1 VSIAETLNQDMK
13 AALRAGDRVELGA
26 IRMAIAAIKKQEIDS
41 RGSLGDDAIIAVL
54 GKLIK
59 QGRDAEQAFA
69 SAGRDE
75 LAAKEAA
82 EIAVYERY
90 MPKALSEAEI
100 EALITRTIAETG
112 ATSIKDM
119 GRVMGALKNEAAGR
133 ADMAAVS
140 GRIREI
146 LTAD

>member
-1 VSIAETLNQDMK
+1 VSISEQLTDDMK
-13 AALRAGDRVELGA
+13 AALRAGNKLELGA
-26 IRMAIAAIKKQEIDS
+26 LRMAVSAVKKQEIDTRS
-41 RGSLGDDAIIAVL
+41 SLDDAAIIGVL

-59 QGRDAEQAFA
+59 QGREAEQQFQ

-90 MPKALSEAEI
+90 MPKALSAE
-100 EALITRTIAETG
+100 ELESLIQRAIDTTG
-112 ATSIKDM
+112 ASSIKDM
-119 GRVMGALKNEAAGR
+119 GRVMAAIKPEAAGR

-140 GRIREI
+140 SRLREI
-146 LTAD
+146 LSAD

>member
-1 VSIAETLNQDMK
+1 VSISEQLTDDMK
-13 AALRAGDRVELGA
+13 AALRAGNKLELGA
-26 IRMAIAAIKKQEIDS
+26 LRMAVSAVKKQEIDT
-41 RGSLGDDAIIAVL
+41 RGSLDDTAIIGVL

-59 QGRDAEQAFA
+59 QGRDAEQQFQ

-90 MPKALSEAEI
+90 MPKALSAE
-100 EALITRTIAETG
+100 ELESLIQRAIDTTG
-112 ATSIKDM
+112 ASSIKDM
-119 GRVMGALKNEAAGR
+119 GRVMAAIKPEAAGR

-140 GRIREI
+140 SRLREI
-146 LTAD
+146 LSAD

>member
-1 VSIAETLNQDMK
+1 VSISEQLTDDMK
-13 AALRAGDRVELGA
+13 AALRAGNKLELGA
-26 IRMAIAAIKKQEIDS
+26 LRMAVSAVKKQEIDT
-41 RGSLGDDAIIAVL
+41 RGSLDDTAIIGVL

-59 QGRDAEQAFA
+59 QGRDAEQQFQ

-90 MPKALSEAEI
+90 MPKALGAE
-100 EALITRTIAETG
+100 ELESLIQRAVDTTG
-112 ATSIKDM
+112 ASSIKDM
-119 GRVMGALKNEAAGR
+119 GRVMAAIKPEAAGR

-140 GRIREI
+140 SRIREI
-146 LTAD
+146 LSAD

>member
-1 VSIAETLNQDMK
+1 MAVSA
-13 AALRAGDRVELGA
+13 V
-26 IRMAIAAIKKQEIDS
+26 KKQEIDT
-41 RGSLGDDAIIAVL
+41 RGSLDDTAIIGVL

-59 QGRDAEQAFA
+59 QGRDAEQQFQ

-90 MPKALSEAEI
+90 MPKALSAE
-100 EALITRTIAETG
+100 ELESLIQRAIDTTG
-112 ATSIKDM
+112 ASSIKDM
-119 GRVMGALKNEAAGR
+119 GRVMAAIKPEAAGR

-140 GRIREI
+140 SRLREI
-146 LTAD
+146 LSAD